1 MPPPRAQSGGPTASW
16 TNTPAVPAAAPA
28 AAATRRLA
36 RMTLN
41 PEHIQLKDG
50 VAGRDNDYGAF
61 AFGQQSGRTS
71 GAARGFGYVEPR
83 FTGSGDVPI
92 STLQVCPRPSSHSV
106 THTRGHSVLGAV
118 CL

>member
-1 MPPPRAQSGGPTASW
+1 MIFLTLLISHSLPPRI
-16 TNTPAVPAAAPA
+16 
-28 AAATRRLA
+28 RRSIV
-36 RMTLN
+36 RF
-41 PEHIQLKDG
+41 PDELKDG